1 MKETIEFV
9 AEYGYAL
16 IAFFVFLEQI
26 GLPIPAMPVL
36 LAGGALAHVGRL
48 SFTLALVVSIAASMI
63 ADGIWYE
70 IGRRKGGT
78 VLRLLCKIALEPDS
92 CVRQTENIFERWGSG
107 AVVIAKWVPAF
118 NTIAPPMA
126 GVVRMPRLVFHTLN
140 AIGSLIHFGV
150 FLVLGYAFGDQIE
163 WLVQQASEWGMW
175 FGLLLALGLA
185 AWIGRKWYAR
195 HRFLRDHRT
204 ARITV
209 DELSSRI
216 AAGELFSIIDL
227 RHAMDFDA
235 DPDMIPGA
243 IHLPVEQLARRVG
256 EIPRDREIIL
266 YCT

>member
-16 IAFFVFLEQI
+16 IAFFVFIEQI
-26 GLPIPAMPVL
+26 GLPIPAQPVL
-36 LAGGALAHVGRL
+36 LAGGALARIGRL
-48 SFTLALVVSIAASMI
+48 DLATALVISIVASMI
-63 ADGIWYE
+63 ADGVWYE

-78 VLRLLCKIALEPDS
+78 VLRLLCKISLEPDS
-92 CVRQTENIFERWGSG
+92 CVRQTENIFGRWGSG
-107 AVVIAKWVPAF
+107 AIVVAKFMPGL

-126 GVVRMPRLVFHTLN
+126 GVVRMPRIVFHSLN
-140 AIGSLIHFGV
+140 AIGALLHFGL
-150 FLVLGYAFGDQIE
+150 FLALGYAFGNQIE
-163 WLVQQASEWGMW
+163 EIVEYASTWGMW
-175 FGLLLALGLA
+175 FGILLASFLA
-185 AWIGRKWYAR
+185 AWIGWKYYDR

-209 DELSSRI
+209 DELSSRLD
-216 AAGELFSIIDL
+216 AGEQFSIIDL

-243 IHLPVEQLARRVG
+243 IHLPVEHIARRVG